1 MQSKT
6 SCFNKTVYGKTLRRF
21 WPVWFGGA
29 GLWFLL
35 LPMYFFN
42 WINEPRHNA
51 INLRHRLVTSM
62 ATESHIVWFLFSLCA
77 AMAVFAWLYNARSVG
92 FTASLP
98 LNRKTLF
105 WSSYLAGFTMLVST
119 LLFTGAL
126 LLVLSVCFGGAAEEL
141 ILRWMLVGLLDI
153 IGFYGFACLC
163 AMLTGNLVVMPL
175 CALALEFAAV
185 IVEALVRYLMSAAL
199 FGYRSTGGKLSYA
212 SPVWALCEKTGYRA
226 ITAGE
231 NGIVTDYVFTGLGLV
246 LVYAALGVVFTLLAL
261 RLLQKRR
268 METAGDTVAVA
279 VLKPVFRW
287 CMAIGCALLLS
298 VIIFD
303 LSLQGTIV
311 KGGVLALLLFLLV
324 LGGLMGWF
332 GADMIIQ
339 KRFRVFTL
347 HTKGAVLLCGILL
360 AFGLSLG
367 FDPLGVEKKL
377 PAREKFDSVV
387 VNAAGSSAEFR
398 EEPSFQQ
405 VLKLQ
410 KSIISNKALH
420 EEKYHQ
426 ECRYLSL
433 SFRKDGVEVFSRD
446 YYLAATPEEQGER
459 NSDLRFAERVLNLPE
474 AMMARK
480 KMEVPVTENN
490 IYSASLSQWQYMYPD
505 EASRKYAYFTVGVED
520 IADAS
525 ERYFGA
531 CRDFRGGVLN
541 LRPEEAYELY
551 TTCILPDLEE
561 GTLGRIYLVEDEAY
575 ARTFYNIRI
584 ELAVGE
590 RRADGG
596 NRTSFFYT
604 MPTVN
609 SRRTNEWLEDHGVV
623 LETYWDYLG
632 SVGSQ
637 NVLADSAREPEATI
651 KSWGY

>member
-1 MQSKT
+1 MRSKT
-6 SCFNKTVYGKTLRRF
+6 SCFDKTIYTKTLRRF

-42 WINEPRHNA
+42 WINEPNRHVL
-51 INLRHRLVTSM
+51 NLRYRLVTSM
-62 ATESHIVWFLFSLCA
+62 TVEMHVVWFLFSLCA

-98 LNRKTLF
+98 VNRKTLF
-105 WSSYLAGFTMLVST
+105 WSGYLAGATMLVST
-119 LLFTGAL
+119 LVFTGGL
-126 LLVLSVCFGGAAEEL
+126 MLILSLCFGGGAGDL
-141 ILRWMLVGLLDI
+141 IGLWMLESLLDI

-185 IVEALVRYLMSAAL
+185 VVEALVQYLMNASL
-199 FGYRSTGGKLSYA
+199 FGYRSSGGKLSYA
-212 SPVWALCEKTGYRA
+212 SPVWALCEHTGYRA
-226 ITAGE
+226 VTDE
-231 NGIVTDYVFTGLGLV
+231 NGLVTDYVFSGMGLV
-246 LVYAALGVVFTLLAL
+246 LLYAVLGVLFTLLAL
-261 RLLQKRR
+261 RLLQERR
-268 METAGDTVAVA
+268 METAGDTVAIA

-287 CMAIGCALLLS
+287 CMAVGCALLLS

-324 LGGLMGWF
+324 LGGLIGWF

-446 YYLAATPEEQGER
+446 YYLAATPEEQGDR

-474 AMMARK
+474 AMLARK

-490 IYSASLSQWQYMYPD
+490 IFNATLTQWQYHYPD
-505 EASRKYAYFTVGVED
+505 EASRKYAYTTNDTED

-531 CRDFRGGVLN
+531 CRDFRAGVVN
-541 LRPEEAYELY
+541 LSAAEAYELY
-551 TTCILPDLEE
+551 TECILPDLEE

-632 SVGSQ
+632 SVDSQ
-637 NVLADSAREPEATI
+637 NVLENGVGEPELAIET
-651 KSWGY
+651 WGY